1 MLLVY
6 VRDSS
11 ALRLQIFYEE
21 TVYFRNYVPRSNWYT
36 FHRPRKDERLS
47 RPWSYTL
54 VLTLVALDLK
64 SSVLTTRTLLQ
75 HGIQRF

>member
-6 VRDSS
+6 VWDSS

-21 TVYFRNYVPRSNWYT
+21 TVYFHNYVSRSTWYS

-47 RPWSYTL
+47 RPWSYT
-54 VLTLVALDLK
+54 VALTLVALDLE
-64 SSVLTTRTLLQ
+64 SNVLTTRTLLQ